1 MKSSMKKLY
10 LFSEGNAYM
19 TDLLGGKG
27 ANLAEMVRAGLPV
40 PPGFTITTDVCN
52 DYLTQGE
59 QFPPGL
65 MPDIL
70 NALKTVEASMDR
82 RFGDPKNPLL
92 VSVRSGAKISMPGMM
107 ETVLNLGLN
116 EQTLAGLI
124 QQSGDARFAYDTYRR
139 FIQMFG
145 SVVLG
150 INKDFFEDIITHKKG
165 LVGVEHDSQLDV
177 QALRDIVSA
186 FKEIVADKTGH
197 AFPEDPIIQLQQ
209 AIEAVFRSWNIPRAV
224 AYRNYMKIDHD
235 LGTAVN
241 IQAMVFGNMGGDSAT
256 GVAFTRNPATGEKE
270 LYGEYLLNAQ
280 GEDVVAG
287 IRTPKTLNQMA
298 EDMPALYEQFSEIAY
313 RLEHHYM
320 DVQDLEFTIE
330 RGQLFMLQTRAAKRT
345 IQAAVKT
352 AVDFVHEGILSPE
365 EALLRVDANQ
375 LPQLLLPTFA
385 PAAQAQARQNGRLLV
400 TGLNA
405 SPGAATGELVFDPD
419 VAETMAATGKRVI
432 LARPETCPDDV
443 HGMIAAQGI
452 LTARGGNT
460 SHAAVV
466 ARGMGKPCITGCES
480 CRIDPHAGSLTVGG
494 KVLYQGTIISLDGS
508 TGEVFE
514 GEIPTVQSALGPEL
528 EILLTWADETRKLG
542 VRANADTPADARKA
556 LQMGAKGIGL
566 CRTEH
571 MFMAPDRLPVVR
583 EMILAETA
591 EAREAALSRLMPMQ
605 LEDFKGIF
613 RAMAGH
619 PVTIRLLDP
628 PLHEFLPNRDE
639 LRDELSACLKADPY
653 GEKSITLSAMLKKV
667 NELHEVNPM
676 MGFRG
681 CRLGLVYPEIY
692 AMQVRAIF
700 EAACELV
707 AERCNV
713 QPEIMIPLVGHVQ
726 ELKMLREQLEAVA
739 NGVMLRRDMWLHY
752 LFGTMIEV
760 PRAALTA
767 DEIAQ
772 SAEFFSFGTNDLT
785 QLTLG
790 YSRDDAEGRFL
801 AKYLEQGI
809 LKDNPFEVLD
819 ANGVG
824 QLIEI
829 ARDKGRQMRPQL
841 KLGLCGEHGGE
852 AQSVLFCHQA
862 GLDYVSCSPYRV
874 PVARLAAAQAVIH
887 EKKQMDALLTTEN
900 VVLSNS

>member
-1 MKSSMKKLY
+1 MKKLY

-52 DYLTQGE
+52 DYLTNGE
-59 QFPPGL
+59 QLPEDL
-65 MPDIL
+65 MPAVL
-70 NALKTVEASMDR
+70 QALKSVESAMKR
-82 RFGDPKNPLL
+82 TFGDPKNPLL

-116 EQTLAGLI
+116 EETLEGLI
-124 QQSGDARFAYDTYRR
+124 QQSGDERFAYDTYRR

-150 INKDFFEDIITHKKG
+150 INKDYFEDILAHKKH
-165 LVGVEHDSQLDV
+165 LVGVKDDAQLSADD
-177 QALRDIVSA
+177 LRAVACA
-186 FKEIVADKTGH
+186 FKEIVHDKTGQH
-197 AFPEDPIIQLQQ
+197 FPDDPVKQLQQ

-241 IQAMVFGNMGGDSAT
+241 IQAMVFGNMGDDSAT
-256 GVAFTRNPATGEKE
+256 GVAFTRNPSTGEKE

-287 IRTPKTLNQMA
+287 IRTPKTISQMA
-298 EDMPALYEQFSEIAY
+298 KELPAMYEQFSEIAY

-330 RGQLFMLQTRAAKRT
+330 RGKLFILQTREAKRT

-352 AVDFVHEGILSPE
+352 AVDFVHEGILSHE

-375 LPQLLLPTFA
+375 LPHLLLPTFE
-385 PAAQAQARQNGRLLV
+385 PAAQAQARKNGRLLV

-405 SPGAATGELVFDPD
+405 SPGAATGELVFEPD
-419 VAETMAATGKRVI
+419 AAEMLAAAGKKVI

-466 ARGMGKPCITGCES
+466 ARGMGKPCVTGCET
-480 CRIDPHAGSLTVGG
+480 CRIDPAVGTLSVGG
-494 KVLYQGTIISLDGS
+494 KILHQGTIISLDGS
-508 TGEVFE
+508 TGEIFA
-514 GEIPTVQSALGPEL
+514 GEIPTVQPALGPEL
-528 EILLTWADETRKLG
+528 EILLTWADETRRLG

-556 LQMGAKGIGL
+556 IQMGAKGIGL

-571 MFMAPDRLPVVR
+571 MFMATDRLPVVR
-583 EMILAETA
+583 DMILADGQ
-591 EAREAALSRLMPMQ
+591 EARQEALDKLLPMQ

-639 LRDELSACLKADPY
+639 LREELTASLKADPY
-653 GEKSITLSAMLKKV
+653 GDKTKIYSKLLKKV
-667 NELHEVNPM
+667 NELHELNPM

-692 AMQVRAIF
+692 EMQVRAIF
-700 EAACELV
+700 EAACDLV
-707 AERCNV
+707 ADRCNV
-713 QPEIMIPLVGHVQ
+713 QPEIMVPLIGHVQ
-726 ELKMLREQLEAVA
+726 ELKVLREQLESVA
-739 NGVMLRRDMWLHY
+739 QEVMLRRETWLPY

-772 SAEFFSFGTNDLT
+772 YAEFFSFGTNDLT

-801 AKYLEQGI
+801 SRYLEQGV

-819 ANGVG
+819 VGGVG
-824 QLIEI
+824 QLLEMS
-829 ARDKGRQMRPQL
+829 RDKGRLTRPQL

-852 AQSVLFCHQA
+852 ARSVRFCHHA

-874 PVARLAAAQAVIH
+874 PVARLAAAQAVIQ
-887 EKKQMDALLTTEN
+887 EKKRMDVLLSSEN
-900 VVLSNS
+900 AILTST

>member
-1 MKSSMKKLY
+1 MKPAMKKIY

-19 TDLLGGKG
+19 KDLLGSKG

-52 DYLTQGE
+52 EYLSNGGR
-59 QFPPGL
+59 FPTDL

-70 NALKTVEASMDR
+70 NALKTVETAMNR
-82 RFGDPKNPLL
+82 QFGDVDNPLL

-116 EQTLAGLI
+116 DQTLQGLI
-124 QQSGDARFAYDTYRR
+124 RQSGDERFAYDTYRR

-145 SVVLG
+145 SVVLE
-150 INKDFFEDIITHKKG
+150 INKEYFEDILDYKKQH
-165 LVGVEHDSQLDV
+165 LRV
-177 QALRDIVSA
+177 QNDADLTVNALKEIVLA
-186 FKEIVADKTGH
+186 FKEIVQDKTG
-197 AFPEDPIIQLQQ
+197 APFPQDPMTQLQQ
-209 AIEAVFRSWNIPRAV
+209 AIEAVFRSWHIPRAV
-224 AYRNYMKIDHD
+224 AYRNYMKIEHD

-241 IQAMVFGNMGGDSAT
+241 IQAMVFGNMGEDSAT

-287 IRTPKTLNQMA
+287 IRTPQKISDMA
-298 EDMPALYEQFSEIAY
+298 REMPALYEEFSEIAY

-320 DVQDLEFTIE
+320 DVQDMEFTVE
-330 RGQLFMLQTRAAKRT
+330 KGRLFMLQTRSGKRT
-345 IQAAVKT
+345 IQAAVKV
-352 AVDFVHEGILSPE
+352 AVDFVNEGIITPE
-365 EALLRVDANQ
+365 EAMLRIDANQ
-375 LPQLLLPTFA
+375 LPQLLLPAFSQSA
-385 PAAQAQARQNGRLLV
+385 MAQARKSNHLLA

-405 SPGAATGELVFDPD
+405 SPGAATGEIVFNPD
-419 VAETMAATGKRVI
+419 EAETLAEQGRNVI
-432 LARPETCPDDV
+432 LVRTETCPDDV

-452 LTARGGNT
+452 LTTRGGNT

-480 CRIDPHAGSLTVGG
+480 CRIDPKAETLSIGDKILQKGE
-494 KVLYQGTIISLDGS
+494 LISLDGA

-514 GEIPTVQSALGPEL
+514 GAIPTEIPKLGPEL
-528 EILLTWADETRKLG
+528 EILLNWADETRVLG

-556 LQMGAKGIGL
+556 LEMGAKGIGL

-571 MFMAPDRLPVVR
+571 MFMAQDRLPVVQD
-583 EMILAETA
+583 MILADSL
-591 EAREAALSRLMPMQ
+591 EARKKALTRLMPMQ

-628 PLHEFLPNRDE
+628 PLHEFLPNREE
-639 LRDELSACLKADPY
+639 LRIALEQQIKADPY
-653 GEKSITLSAMLKKV
+653 EENVKAQAAILKKV
-667 NELHEVNPM
+667 GELHEVNPM

-700 EAACELV
+700 EAACDLV
-707 AERCNV
+707 SERINV
-713 QPEIMIPLVGHVQ
+713 QPEIMIPLVGHVS
-726 ELKMLREQLEAVA
+726 ELKALREQLEAVA
-739 NGVMLRRDMWLHY
+739 NEVMNRRDIWFHY

-772 SAEFFSFGTNDLT
+772 YAEFFSFGTNDLT

-801 AKYLEQGI
+801 VKYLEKGI
-809 LKDNPFEVLD
+809 LKENPFEVLD
-819 ANGVG
+819 VAGVG

-829 ARDKGRQMRPQL
+829 AREKGRIMRPHL
-841 KLGLCGEHGGE
+841 KLGICGEHGGE
-852 AQSVLFCHQA
+852 SRSVQFSHQV
-862 GLDYVSCSPYRV
+862 GLDYVSCSPFRV
-874 PVARLAAAQAVIH
+874 PVARLAAAQAAISGRDRLEALHSAKTV
-887 EKKQMDALLTTEN
+887 LLTEP
-900 VVLSNS
+900 